1 MKSLSDKAGILIALN
16 GFKYAVGFIVPAI
29 LVRLL
34 TKEDYGTYQ
43 QLLLLGTAAVGIMT
57 LGIPSSIYYFYEA
70 TNPGRRQALVI
81 QTLGA
86 LLVSGTLTA
95 IAVFIFRD
103 NFGDIWNSS
112 TIPDLLPTYCFY
124 LVFFIASEH
133 LIHFLISQDRYVT
146 GVKVQGGETIVR
158 AAILVFP
165 VLMGA
170 GLEGLV
176 ISIAAYAFA
185 RFVVYTF
192 LLRSELLPLNRSLAD
207 NWFLKEQVAY
217 SFPLAFS
224 SLVGLI
230 GRLLDRLLIS
240 LNFSASQFAVYAVGA
255 LEIPLDVI
263 FQNSV
268 ANVLRASLPSLVR
281 EGRYSEVVRVW
292 RASVRK
298 LALVVIPAFFFLM
311 GFAEDFIVTLYT
323 TNYSDSVDVFR
334 IYLLLVPLHMFV
346 LSLLPQVFGKTK
358 VSLQITFV
366 AVGTNVIM
374 SLVLLKTIGYYGPAI
389 ATVLSSY
396 LAAGLFFA
404 IACRLLCCSV
414 KDLLPAV
421 EIVKMTIVTGIT
433 TGLSLLI
440 LSGLDSPFLRLMVGF
455 PIYCAIYVVGGIL
468 AGMFTSEDKRLIR
481 KWTVDLVMTRK

>member
-1 MKSLSDKAGILIALN
+1 
-16 GFKYAVGFIVPAI
+16 
-29 LVRLL
+29 
-34 TKEDYGTYQ
+34 
-43 QLLLLGTAAVGIMT
+43 
-57 LGIPSSIYYFYEA
+57 
-70 TNPGRRQALVI
+70 
-81 QTLGA
+81 
-86 LLVSGTLTA
+86 
-95 IAVFIFRD
+95 
-103 NFGDIWNSS
+103 
-112 TIPDLLPTYCFY
+112 
-124 LVFFIASEH
+124 
-133 LIHFLISQDRYVT
+133 
-146 GVKVQGGETIVR
+146 
-158 AAILVFP
+158 
-165 VLMGA
+165 
-170 GLEGLV
+170 
-176 ISIAAYAFA
+176 
-185 RFVVYTF
+185 
-192 LLRSELLPLNRSLAD
+192 
-207 NWFLKEQVAY
+207 
-217 SFPLAFS
+217 
-224 SLVGLI
+224 
-230 GRLLDRLLIS
+230 
-240 LNFSASQFAVYAVGA
+240 
-255 LEIPLDVI
+255 
-263 FQNSV
+263 
-268 ANVLRASLPSLVR
+268 
-281 EGRYSEVVRVW
+281 VVRVW

-440 LSGLDSPFLRLMVGF
+440 LSGLHSPFLRLMVGF
-455 PIYCAIYVVGGIL
+455 QIYCAIYVVGGIL
-468 AGMFTSEDKRLIR
+468 VGMFTSDDKRLIR